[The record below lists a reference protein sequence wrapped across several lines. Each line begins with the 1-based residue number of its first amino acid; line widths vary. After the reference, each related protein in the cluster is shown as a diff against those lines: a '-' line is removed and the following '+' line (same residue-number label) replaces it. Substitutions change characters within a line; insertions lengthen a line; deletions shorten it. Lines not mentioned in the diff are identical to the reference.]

1 MIKNNVTRFLTSKK
15 IEFEGFELPKEKLG
29 AVEAA
34 EILGVD
40 PSLVYKTIV
49 IERIGKGKPILAV
62 IPGNHQV
69 NLKNTAKLLNEK
81 KVALPTEA
89 IAEKLTGLQ
98 AGGISPFAL
107 MNKGFQVLL
116 STEAEQH
123 EYIYLS
129 GGQRGFDIRLK
140 TKDIVKVLRPKLGAI
155 SDLVE

>member
-15 IEFEGFELPKEKLG
+15 VEFEGFELPKEKLG
-29 AVEAA
+29 AAEAA
-34 EILGVD
+34 EMMAVN
-40 PSLVYKTIV
+40 PSLAYKTIV

-107 MNKGFQVLL
+107 MNKVFRF
-116 STEAEQH
+116 
-123 EYIYLS
+123 YYP
-129 GGQRGFDIRLK
+129 
-140 TKDIVKVLRPKLGAI
+140 PKLNSTNIFTFPAVNA
-155 SDLVE
+155 DLIFDLKQKTSSKCSAQN